1 MFLQTD
7 SHTYVPVNSIR
18 KIGPGHSPDDL
29 SITLTDGSTLK
40 VPPDWAPSVV
50 SQIEAFI
57 KSASSPAPMEVRNS
71 PVTSLSFGVHRH
83 R

>member
-1 MFLQTD
+1 M
-7 SHTYVPVNSIR
+7 NSIR
-18 KIGPGHSPDDL
+18 KIGSGQSPDDL
-29 SITLTDGSTLK
+29 SVTLTDGSTLA
-40 VPPDWAPSVV
+40 VPSDWVPSVI
-50 SQIEAFI
+50 SQIEALI